1 MEWEN
6 LAKLGY
12 CRYTERRRKGEDGR
26 KMIIKWGGMSRENRR
41 RGGVKEIGEEERGE
55 EKMSGPQGEQMRVS
69 KSRR

>member
-6 LAKLGY
+6 TPKLGY

-41 RGGVKEIGEEERGE
+41 RGAVKTIGETERGE
-55 EKMSGPQGEQMRVS
+55 EKLSRPQRGKMRMS